1 MDHMEVATTT
11 TWEQQQQH
19 VGHDVQD
26 EHPWRGKT
34 AFGFATILNR
44 SADHDVSASP
54 VGLSNSS
61 LPSLQAY
68 SMAGSSSSSMDK
80 KGPSLHGVGTR
91 PTPIAPLGSDD
102 LSTGGRSSL
111 KLKIKKKHVD
121 ISPSFHQTPI
131 APSTPSVAN
140 GHARKLPLAPAP
152 LVHPLNDEDDEDDDE
167 SGDDVEE
174 GAVSSA
180 TGAALRGGR
189 WTSEE
194 HERFLSGFRQ
204 HGHKWKRVQMVVRSR
219 TVTQVRTHAQKYLL
233 KLQKISGEPR
243 SSSDI
248 TYMQSFG
255 HPTSPTQ
262 SLLSNAGG
270 NHHHD
275 GEDLQH
281 QQPPHTLPSL
291 PHQLLSSLSRSRL
304 PPDDVPAVATCP
316 DQLPYPVSPDVVL
329 PSDELAHL
337 SPMSK
342 QQLKRQLSTGR
353 TGKNPPMKRVKKATS
368 KAADAAVIKE
378 AAHALC
384 LLNAQQIDELE
395 VTDMEQHD
403 DDASTDDDDDDE
415 SYCDAI
421 GPDLP
426 EQAATS
432 PPPSTTTT
440 PRPIPVKKNAPTS
453 SKKRYLC
460 RKCRVPKKGHVCDMG
475 GSQDGDDEA
484 AAVASKLE
492 PLPTTDGLVTWR
504 SGDEFEVVHATQS
517 KPPTAAWVV
526 HNNDQQLHIA
536 YSDAT
541 TTTTTTSTSGS
552 PPTKPA
558 IERDQQKLHPMD
570 GLPPKEE
577 GTASSLSDDE

>member
-26 EHPWRGKT
+26 ARVGTYSSSRDVNDPSSSASGYYHQLVAHQHHEEHPWRGKT

-68 SMAGSSSSSMDK
+68 SMAGSSSSMDK

-131 APSTPSVAN
+131 APSTPSVVN

-152 LVHPLNDEDDEDDDE
+152 LVHPLNDEDDDDDDE
-167 SGDDVEE
+167 SGDD
-174 GAVSSA
+174 
-180 TGAALRGGR
+180 
-189 WTSEE
+189 
-194 HERFLSGFRQ
+194 

-275 GEDLQH
+275 GEDLHH

-304 PPDDVPAVATCP
+304 PPDDVPAVAT
-316 DQLPYPVSPDVVL
+316 
-329 PSDELAHL
+329 
-337 SPMSK
+337 
-342 QQLKRQLSTGR
+342 
-353 TGKNPPMKRVKKATS
+353 
-368 KAADAAVIKE
+368 
-378 AAHALC
+378 
-384 LLNAQQIDELE
+384 
-395 VTDMEQHD
+395 
-403 DDASTDDDDDDE
+403 
-415 SYCDAI
+415 
-421 GPDLP
+421 
-426 EQAATS
+426 
-432 PPPSTTTT
+432 
-440 PRPIPVKKNAPTS
+440 
-453 SKKRYLC
+453 
-460 RKCRVPKKGHVCDMG
+460 
-475 GSQDGDDEA
+475 
-484 AAVASKLE
+484 
-492 PLPTTDGLVTWR
+492 
-504 SGDEFEVVHATQS
+504 
-517 KPPTAAWVV
+517 
-526 HNNDQQLHIA
+526 
-536 YSDAT
+536 
-541 TTTTTTSTSGS
+541 
-552 PPTKPA
+552 
-558 IERDQQKLHPMD
+558 
-570 GLPPKEE
+570 
-577 GTASSLSDDE
+577 

>member
-111 KLKIKKKHVD
+111 KLKIKKKH
-121 ISPSFHQTPI
+121 
-131 APSTPSVAN
+131 
-140 GHARKLPLAPAP
+140 
-152 LVHPLNDEDDEDDDE
+152 
-167 SGDDVEE
+167 
-174 GAVSSA
+174 
-180 TGAALRGGR
+180 
-189 WTSEE
+189 E

-329 PSDELAHL
+329 PSAGVE
-337 SPMSK
+337 
-342 QQLKRQLSTGR
+342 
-353 TGKNPPMKRVKKATS
+353 
-368 KAADAAVIKE
+368 IK
-378 AAHALC
+378 
-384 LLNAQQIDELE
+384 
-395 VTDMEQHD
+395 
-403 DDASTDDDDDDE
+403 
-415 SYCDAI
+415 
-421 GPDLP
+421 
-426 EQAATS
+426 
-432 PPPSTTTT
+432 
-440 PRPIPVKKNAPTS
+440 
-453 SKKRYLC
+453 
-460 RKCRVPKKGHVCDMG
+460 
-475 GSQDGDDEA
+475 
-484 AAVASKLE
+484 
-492 PLPTTDGLVTWR
+492 
-504 SGDEFEVVHATQS
+504 
-517 KPPTAAWVV
+517 
-526 HNNDQQLHIA
+526 
-536 YSDAT
+536 
-541 TTTTTTSTSGS
+541 
-552 PPTKPA
+552 
-558 IERDQQKLHPMD
+558 
-570 GLPPKEE
+570 
-577 GTASSLSDDE
+577 